1 MALSYIKGP
10 LVEDWV
16 TSQAR
21 KLANSID
28 PTKRVHVLETD
39 EILWSNFENAFKSTW
54 KDTACSQSAYDQ
66 LINLRMKDLDIDTYT
81 ATFERLASAAGWEP
95 NTQGTIACYRGGL
108 RDQVHRRILLR
119 ENMPTDMDKWKEAA
133 RKEVN
138 RIQEFYN
145 TGLSGNRGNQ
155 RSRDQHNYQSNQRQS
170 NVPRNNANS
179 THVPMDVDN
188 ATTTL
193 PFQKLTDDER
203 AQYRAEGRCFQ
214 CRLKGH
220 LA

>member
-1 MALSYIKGP
+1 
-10 LVEDWV
+10 
-16 TSQAR
+16 
-21 KLANSID
+21 
-28 PTKRVHVLETD
+28 
-39 EILWSNFENAFKSTW
+39 
-54 KDTACSQSAYDQ
+54 
-66 LINLRMKDLDIDTYT
+66 
-81 ATFERLASAAGWEP
+81 
-95 NTQGTIACYRGGL
+95 
-108 RDQVHRRILLR
+108 
-119 ENMPTDMDKWKEAA
+119 MPTNMDEWKEAA

-220 LA
+220 LARDCPKNANPHNNTNPHLSSAHETATSPTTNSTSSAPKN